1 MNKTELIEY
10 IADRADVSKVTASR
24 TLAAAMEAIE
34 STLRAGGRVS
44 LVGFGTFSVSS
55 RAARMGRNPR
65 TNRPIKIEAARV
77 PRFRPG
83 KALKDSL
90 NRR

>member
-1 MNKTELIEY
+1 
-10 IADRADVSKVTASR
+10 
-24 TLAAAMEAIE
+24 
-34 STLRAGGRVS
+34 
-44 LVGFGTFSVSS
+44 
-55 RAARMGRNPR
+55 MGRNPR